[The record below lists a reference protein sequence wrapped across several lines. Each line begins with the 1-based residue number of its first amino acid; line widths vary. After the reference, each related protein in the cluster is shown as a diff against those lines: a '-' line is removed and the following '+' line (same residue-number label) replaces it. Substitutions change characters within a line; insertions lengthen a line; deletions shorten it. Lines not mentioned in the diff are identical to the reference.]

1 MTRSPSRR
9 ARVLQILSDVSA
21 VPPDEIR
28 DGDLLAGDLGMDSVA
43 LMELLGM
50 LDEELGLEVELEAA
64 QEIQD
69 VGTVLRMV
77 DEAFDAG

>member
-1 MTRSPSRR
+1 MNQTPSNH

-21 VPPDEIR
+21 VPPTEIKKS
-28 DGDLLAGDLGMDSVA
+28 DLLAGDLGMDSVA

-50 LDEELGLEVELEAA
+50 LDEEFGMEIELEAA

-69 VGTVLRMV
+69 VGTILKLV
-77 DEAFDAG
+77 DEAFDVA